1 GVLARAALAAVVDP
15 VLRAAGAAP
24 LADATDGQPREVG
37 A

>member
-1 GVLARAALAAVVDP
+1 

-24 LADATDGQPREVG
+24 LADATGRHDGQHGEPREVG